1 MCGRYALYSKKLVK
15 KKYNISLNKNYN
27 ICPFSKVLI
36 LRRELNAE
44 MLYWGINKQYNSKEF
59 KLINARIESIEVK
72 SLYIKSERCIFIA
85 DGYYEWSKHNNKKKP
100 YYFYLKSSLLY
111 LGGLIIDDKA
121 LIITMPSN
129 SETSFIHHRQPLV
142 INERNISDWIQGDT
156 KLDMYKASNLNYH
169 QVSNKVNNPLN
180 NFESLIKISNI

>member
-1 MCGRYALYSKKLVK
+1 MDIMNGA
-15 KKYNISLNKNYN
+15 NI
-27 ICPFSKVLI
+27 II
-36 LRRELNAE
+36 
-44 MLYWGINKQYNSKEF
+44 
-59 KLINARIESIEVK
+59 
-72 SLYIKSERCIFIA
+72 
-85 DGYYEWSKHNNKKKP
+85 KKKP

-142 INERNISDWIQGDT
+142 INEKNISDWLQGDT